1 MSSQARRPVNLH
13 RAIAHVD
20 ALADAELAK
29 DRIGCITIGI
39 VSCSI
44 WTQSYGYP
52 RSAGHQR
59 YSLPH
64 RLHHQAVHGVMLL
77 QLVKLGK
84 AHTVPVEKIPPRSQ
98 QARTASQALR
108 LSRSF
113 NLRLTLRAWIGS
125 VAFDNRS
132 ALARYALSW
141 YLAVDLQLAS
151 ISLVEEE

>member
-1 MSSQARRPVNLH
+1 
-13 RAIAHVD
+13 
-20 ALADAELAK
+20 
-29 DRIGCITIGI
+29 
-39 VSCSI
+39 
-44 WTQSYGYP
+44 
-52 RSAGHQR
+52 
-59 YSLPH
+59 
-64 RLHHQAVHGVMLL
+64 MLL